1 MKLGVN
7 YPVRE
12 VAGNPDDIRTFVRAA
27 DELGFSH
34 MMTGDHVLK
43 TPHDGREPP
52 LTGPYTE
59 KDSFYDPFT
68 LFSFAAAL
76 SDTLEFATGVLVLPQ
91 RQTALV
97 AQQAADV
104 DLLSRER
111 LRLGVG
117 IGWNHVEFAGLGQDF
132 RTRAKRLEEQIGL
145 LRQLWTTPV
154 VSFAGRFDSIDRAGI
169 NPRPRRCVPV
179 WLGGYSEPAYE
190 RGARLGDGFVFAA
203 PGAGAVAALGRVAHY
218 RRELGRTMDGF
229 GTDLLAIFARDAAE
243 AAEHLA
249 IWRDAGGTHGTI
261 DSMDKGFGAEIEA
274 HIGYMAEVK
283 RRLG

>member
-27 DELGFSH
+27 DELSFNH

-43 TPHDGREPP
+43 CPHDGREPP
-52 LTGPYTE
+52 LAGPYTE

-76 SDTLEFATGVLVLPQ
+76 SDRLELATGVLILPQ

-117 IGWNHVEFAGLGQDF
+117 IGWNYVEFAGLGQDF

-154 VSFAGRFDSIDRAGI
+154 VSFTGRFDSIDRAGI
-169 NPRPRRCVPV
+169 NPRPRRTIPL
-179 WLGGYSEPAYE
+179 WLGGWSEPAYE

-203 PGAGAVAALGRVAHY
+203 PGPGAVAALGRVAHY
-218 RRELGRTMDGF
+218 RQELGRAMDGF
-229 GTDLLAIFARDAAE
+229 GTDLLAILARNAAE
-243 AAEHLA
+243 AAAHLA

-261 DSMDKGFGAEIEA
+261 DSMDKGFGADIAA
-274 HIGYMAEVK
+274 HIDYMAEVK
-283 RRLG
+283 RKLG

>member
-34 MMTGDHVLK
+34 MMTADHVLK
-43 TPHDGREPP
+43 CPQDGRDPP
-52 LTGPYTE
+52 LNGPYTE

-76 SDTLEFATGVLVLPQ
+76 SDTLEFVTGVLVLPQ

-111 LRLGVG
+111 FRLGVG
-117 IGWNHVEFAGLGQDF
+117 IGWNYVEYAGLGQDF
-132 RTRAKRLEEQIGL
+132 RTRAKRLEEQIDL
-145 LRQLWTTPV
+145 LHQLWTTPV

-169 NPRPRRCVPV
+169 NPRPRRSVPI

-203 PGAGAVAALGRVAHY
+203 PGPGAAAALARVAHHREALGRSMA
-218 RRELGRTMDGF
+218 GF
-229 GTDLLAIFARDAAE
+229 GTDLLAIFARDIDE
-243 AAEHLA
+243 AAQHLA

-261 DSMDKGFGAEIEA
+261 DSMDKGFGANIDA
-274 HIGYMAEVK
+274 HIEFMAEVK
-283 RRLG
+283 RKLG